1 MLFVAEKV
9 VLFKSF
15 VIMLVSWVSVN
26 HAGIMDQV
34 VVAVGPLKHCIGLI
48 GHTVRLIT
56 TSDPIGLNWDHIG
69 PHRTLSDHIGLKRT
83 TSDV

>member
-1 MLFVAEKV
+1 
-9 VLFKSF
+9 
-15 VIMLVSWVSVN
+15 MLVSWVSVN

-69 PHRTLSDHIGLKRT
+69 PHRTLSDHIGLKQHHIGRIGRNA
-83 TSDV
+83 DRRRARN